1 MSNEKGSPGG
11 RTARSLPP
19 RKKHRRIRLTT
30 VVAVFIFIY
39 IAAQFILFLKN
50 EKFSYVVAKNGE
62 IEQSFSLDG
71 VVTREEQLFRAGTD
85 GVVEYYY
92 PGRQT
97 LPKSTLVC
105 SIQDD
110 YYGDLLNE
118 KLEDIY
124 REMDGI
130 KGSEEYL
137 DEFKQADLDIA
148 SAVAQ
153 YLREK
158 DDRNFSQ
165 VYDVKESLETA
176 VARRKDLYALLQNKR
191 INALQREQGVI
202 QSQQQESKSSL
213 YLSEAGIIE
222 YSYDGFEGW
231 TPEQIE
237 SDFVK
242 TYDGK
247 YEYLNINLQKVEQ
260 DAPLYRL
267 ISSQDW
273 YITVFVPAEIAEFF
287 SEKKSVTFYY
297 NGEDRLRGS
306 IVALEQYDAD
316 QYRLTLKMG
325 SHVQDYLTDRIV
337 SLKFIV
343 DDYKGIK
350 IPDACVVTETFCVLP
365 QSYLFTSGTETGVL
379 KQQGEGDP
387 VFVPV
392 TVSWKDSE
400 SQTCYVQLPESLH
413 SGDVLR
419 MEGSQETTTISN
431 FEDVEGV
438 YVINGGYESFHR
450 ITRLYQSNGYS
461 IIEGVDLYD
470 RILIPSKSAE

>member
-153 YLREK
+153 ILSREK

-267 ISSQDW
+267 ISSQDR

-316 QYRLTLKMG
+316 QVQADAEDGISCTGL
-325 SHVQDYLTDRIV
+325 SH
-337 SLKFIV
+337 
-343 DDYKGIK
+343 
-350 IPDACVVTETFCVLP
+350 
-365 QSYLFTSGTETGVL
+365 
-379 KQQGEGDP
+379 
-387 VFVPV
+387 
-392 TVSWKDSE
+392 
-400 SQTCYVQLPESLH
+400 
-413 SGDVLR
+413 
-419 MEGSQETTTISN
+419 
-431 FEDVEGV
+431 
-438 YVINGGYESFHR
+438 
-450 ITRLYQSNGYS
+450 
-461 IIEGVDLYD
+461 
-470 RILIPSKSAE
+470 